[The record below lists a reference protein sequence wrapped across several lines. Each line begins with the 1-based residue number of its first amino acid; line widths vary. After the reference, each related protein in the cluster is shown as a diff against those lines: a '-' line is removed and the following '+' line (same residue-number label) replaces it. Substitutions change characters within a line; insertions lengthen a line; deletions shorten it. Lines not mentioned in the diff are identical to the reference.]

1 MLMWNTYLIG
11 DLRLY
16 DRTQSLPLG
25 LSLEGYN
32 KYIIKRVN
40 QFVQDDNDIL
50 ILMGDISHGTLEQ
63 TVDVLTQFNGT
74 VYLMSTQFQE
84 FLNDITLKP
93 YNNKIKTLWGISDF
107 QDSKIGNE
115 ISRIVITADAQQIY
129 QLQFVDNTYIAAP
142 TENIQARYMS
152 TWLKEHQRYKD
163 GKRTAIGGHA
173 VELHS
178 RGRGTAQRRKSAVQN
193 PRVYK
198 SRRKS

>member
-40 QFVQDDNDIL
+40 QFVQDDNDII
-50 ILMGDISHGTLEQ
+50 ILVGDISHGTLEQ

-74 VYLMSTQFQE
+74 IYLMSTQFQE

-142 TENIQARYMS
+142 SSVVKMEGLYENRILNIS
-152 TWLKEHQRYKD
+152 IDKWD
-163 GKRTAIGGHA
+163 FIPI
-173 VELHS
+173 EL
-178 RGRGTAQRRKSAVQN
+178 GTQLPQIIDDMELRLLIEKN
-193 PRVYK
+193 K
-198 SRRKS
+198 NTIENEITF